1 MTEVP
6 RTGVAIKQRPT
17 RVYYVALTGNFTV
30 QWLFGRR
37 NRDRNHRKPHGG
49 LLVRNTRWMVLL
61 ITLALVPV
69 ALVGQERPTI
79 ALHPFTA
86 GADVAWPYDMK
97 LMQTQTI
104 AEVKAKVDKQYEI
117 TEVAPEASA
126 SGHAHT
132 YTLDGEILAWHP
144 GNRAERLLVGAGT
157 GRENAEI
164 HFWVTDDTGKKVLEH
179 TETIKAEF
187 WGNAYAG
194 SVGQLAHP
202 FADKIA
208 KRLKEAN

>member
-1 MTEVP
+1 ME
-6 RTGVAIKQRPT
+6 K
-17 RVYYVALTGNFTV
+17 
-30 QWLFGRR
+30 
-37 NRDRNHRKPHGG
+37 
-49 LLVRNTRWMVLL
+49 TRWMVLL
-61 ITLALVPV
+61 ITLALVP
-69 ALVGQERPTI
+69 ASLTGQERPTI
-79 ALHPFTA
+79 VLHPFTA

-104 AEVKAKVDKQYEI
+104 AEVKAKVGKQYEI
-117 TEVAPEASA
+117 AEEAPT
-126 SGHAHT
+126 SGHSNT

-157 GRENAEI
+157 GRENADI
-164 HFWVTDDTGKKVLEH
+164 HFWVTDNAGKTVLDH
-179 TETIKAEF
+179 KETIKAEF

-208 KRLKEAN
+208 KRLAAAKLN